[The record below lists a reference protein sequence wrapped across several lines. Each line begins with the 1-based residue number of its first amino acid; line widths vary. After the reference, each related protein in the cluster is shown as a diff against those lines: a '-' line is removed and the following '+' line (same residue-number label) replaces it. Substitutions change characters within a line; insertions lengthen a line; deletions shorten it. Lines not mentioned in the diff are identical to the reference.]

1 MYYFPQ
7 QPPYFL
13 LILGLFIAVTSGFSL
28 SGTLKIIV
36 RKWAKDS
43 AVKPESSSFTRQLL
57 VPFLGITLGVSLFLY
72 SGLAI
77 FGFPPFLALAIGL
90 PLSLLTCLLVWL
102 QLGSMLDFAKDKGM
116 QSLDLDSLS

>member
-13 LILGLFIAVTSGFSL
+13 LVVGLFIAVTSGVGL
-28 SGTLKIIV
+28 SGTLKVIV
-36 RKWAKDS
+36 RKWAKSS
-43 AVKPESSSFTRQLL
+43 AEKSESRSLTTQLL
-57 VPFLGITLGVSLFLY
+57 VPFLGITLGVTLFLY

-77 FGFPPFLALAIGL
+77 FGFPPLMALGVGL
-90 PLSLLTCLLVWL
+90 PLGLLTCLLVWL